1 MLSRFVALSVSL
13 TLEVS
18 PLQFTTGDDNIA
30 GHANDTLVEDS
41 YFGSGHGASIG
52 SLCDSYIRNFTV
64 RNCSFHGTTAATRIK
79 SHPGCGGHVWD
90 VRYEDLTLHD
100 CPTAIQLNQFYFAK
114 PGDKPATMR
123 FERIHF
129 VNITAH
135 RGGGGSAGSGGDT
148 EAVVNLD
155 CDTKYN
161 GVNNCDVTLQDV
173 HFTGLSKKEQ
183 ETGMVCKGVKG
194 TATVR
199 PQRSSLPKTA
209 RLTRLAC
216 GGMQGLTGLND
227 CLKEAR

>member
-1 MLSRFVALSVSL
+1 MLSRFVALSVSP

-123 FERIHF
+123 FERIYF

-199 PQRSSLPKTA
+199 PRILSSENHAADPPRA
-209 RLTRLAC
+209 MGCR
-216 GGMQGLTGLND
+216 G
-227 CLKEAR
+227 

>member
-1 MLSRFVALSVSL
+1 MMLSRFVALPVSL

-199 PQRSSLPKTA
+199 PQRDPLCREP
-209 RLTRLAC
+209 R
-216 GGMQGLTGLND
+216 G
-227 CLKEAR
+227 

>member
-1 MLSRFVALSVSL
+1 MLSRFVALSVSP

-129 VNITAH
+129 ANITAH

-199 PQRSSLPKTA
+199 PQTLSSENRAADPPRA
-209 RLTRLAC
+209 MGCR
-216 GGMQGLTGLND
+216 G
-227 CLKEAR
+227 